1 MVSGGFNVVD
11 FMSLPAIERSVVRLI
26 MRHVNVT
33 YPQLCEAV
41 ATLPI
46 EKRIDQ
52 SRLNSALAHLIRTRW
67 LIQQVDEQ
75 RVIYR
80 VNTLGRPGSQ
90 NQDLWDSL
98 DLENM
103 PQPKSM
109 PAPVAPINRGTK
121 RVLPNKIWDSLIEP
135 SDQNEAPVAAKPAR
149 RTNLFDKLID
159 DDDQKSSD

>member
-1 MVSGGFNVVD
+1 MVSGFNVVD
-11 FMSLPAIERSVVRLI
+11 FMNLPAIERSVVRLI
-26 MRHVNVT
+26 MRRVTVT

-41 ATLPI
+41 AALPADQQ
-46 EKRIDQ
+46 IDQ

-75 RVIYR
+75 RVVYR

-103 PQPKSM
+103 PQPKTI
-109 PAPVAPINRGTK
+109 PAPITPINRGTK
-121 RVLPNKIWDSLIEP
+121 RVLPTKIWDSLIEP
-135 SDQNEAPVAAKPAR
+135 SEQPQPPVAAKSAR
-149 RTNLFDKLID
+149 RSGLFSKLM
-159 DDDQKSSD
+159 DDDQNS